1 MDAGL
6 EPAARAD
13 AAARRGSGRQHGGFI
28 IDCEFAPR
36 ALLAF
41 AVAATLQAQ
50 TPAPQPQAPA
60 PPPVP
65 AAPPAEQPPVF
76 RTGIDVLPIDVTVLD
91 REGRQVLDLTAAEFL
106 VEVDGRPRKVLT
118 AEYIRMYDPVRAGQR
133 RAAVDNRVVEAPDT
147 GISSNGATGEPP
159 GRAIVLLVD
168 QGNIRFGSA
177 RPVMQNAIKFVDRL
191 QPNDRIALV
200 AVPAPGELVDFTTDH
215 AKVREAMLRV
225 TGRYTVPPRRFN
237 ISLTEAFAIYRQSDA
252 LLIAQVILRECAGVM
267 SANDMERCERDV
279 EQEAGEIVGDQRQQT
294 DRSVSG
300 IRAVLSSLGALEGPK
315 AVVLISE
322 GLVLESLGG
331 ELDDLAAVAADVRAS
346 LDVMLLDVPMFDA
359 SQSNRPTTAA
369 ADRRLQEEGLEI
381 LAGMARGNLHRV
393 VSSGEF
399 AFRRIETAL
408 AGYYLLGVEPTDTDR
423 DGKRHRIEVKTVRR
437 AVTVQSRRAFLSPEG
452 PPPATPAEAL
462 TRSLKSPTAATGL
475 PVRMSTWTYKEP
487 GSSRVRVLVA
497 AEVQR
502 GVTESLSYAA
512 GLVVATKE
520 GKVIAANAEARELEA
535 LDGDE
540 GIAVYAGSVTVDPGE
555 YRLRL
560 GVANA
565 DKRVGSVERAVT
577 AWQMNGETLALGD
590 LLVAAE
596 PDARQT
602 ALAPSVEPRVHN
614 GTLVALAE
622 AYAPASGAVTDITA
636 RLEVLK
642 EESGRPLVST
652 PLQVGIGSSPEVRV
666 AQGRVPVSAI
676 PPGAY
681 VARVSFTEGGTSRG
695 ALTRPFRIMPPRG
708 EAADFAGRPG
718 GGAPA
723 ELLTA
728 VLGSLPIASKE
739 DLLDPATT
747 AAVWASA
754 EQGRSPQVLDA
765 IKTARAGQMLD
776 GALAALSAGDQGAA
790 AFVRGMDYF
799 AKAQITPA
807 ATQFETAMRIQSG
820 FAAARAMLGA
830 CLLLSNREK
839 EAAGLLMSL
848 PASSVPALGQMAG
861 EAWLR
866 AGQPSAAIAPLEQ
879 TAGARRTDGRS
890 ARMLALAYALSGE
903 PDKGLPALS
912 GYLNGPGAK
921 DGPALAAGVYATYRR
936 HLTATNAATIAADR
950 TQARTWAR
958 AYAVTKGPLVPL
970 VEAWAGFLENRRERT
985 K

>member
-1 MDAGL
+1 
-6 EPAARAD
+6 
-13 AAARRGSGRQHGGFI
+13 
-28 IDCEFAPR
+28 
-36 ALLAF
+36 
-41 AVAATLQAQ
+41 V
-50 TPAPQPQAPA
+50 
-60 PPPVP
+60 
-65 AAPPAEQPPVF
+65 
-76 RTGIDVLPIDVTVLD
+76 
-91 REGRQVLDLTAAEFL
+91 
-106 VEVDGRPRKVLT
+106 
-118 AEYIRMYDPVRAGQR
+118 
-133 RAAVDNRVVEAPDT
+133 
-147 GISSNGATGEPP
+147 
-159 GRAIVLLVD
+159 
-168 QGNIRFGSA
+168 SA
-177 RPVMQNAIKFVDRL
+177 
-191 QPNDRIALV
+191 
-200 AVPAPGELVDFTTDH
+200 
-215 AKVREAMLRV
+215 
-225 TGRYTVPPRRFN
+225 
-237 ISLTEAFAIYRQSDA
+237 
-252 LLIAQVILRECAGVM
+252 
-267 SANDMERCERDV
+267 
-279 EQEAGEIVGDQRQQT
+279 
-294 DRSVSG
+294 
-300 IRAVLSSLGALEGPK
+300 IRAVLSSLGGLDGPK
-315 AVVLISE
+315 SVVLISE

-331 ELDDLAAVAADVRAS
+331 ELDDLASVAADVRAS
-346 LDVMLLDVPMFDA
+346 LDVLLLDVPMFDA
-359 SQSNRPTTAA
+359 TQANRPTTAG

-399 AFRRIETAL
+399 AFRRIEMAL
-408 AGYYLLGVEPTDTDR
+408 AGYYLLGVEPTASDR
-423 DGKRHRIEVKTVRR
+423 DGKRHRIEVKTTRR

-462 TRSLKSPTAATGL
+462 TRALKSPTAATGL

-497 AEVQR
+497 AEVER
-502 GVTESLSYAA
+502 GGTESLSYAA

-520 GKVIAANAEARELEA
+520 GKVIAANAEARELVA
-535 LDGDE
+535 HDGDD
-540 GIAVYAGSVTVDPGE
+540 GVAVYAGSVIVDPGE

-560 GVANA
+560 GLADA
-565 DKRVGSVERAVT
+565 DKRVGSVERTVT
-577 AWQMNGETLALGD
+577 AWQMSGDTLALGD
-590 LLVAAE
+590 LLVAPE

-602 ALAPSVEPRVHN
+602 SVAPGVEPRVHN

-622 AYAPASGAVTDITA
+622 AYAPAAGAITDVTA

-652 PLQVGIGSSPEVRV
+652 PLQVVVGSSPEVRV
-666 AQGRVPVSAI
+666 AQGRVPVGAI

-681 VARVSFTEGGTSRG
+681 LARVSFTEGGTSRG
-695 ALTRPFRIMPPRG
+695 ALTRPFRIVAPRG
-708 EAADFAGRPG
+708 DAAVFTGRPG

-739 DLLDPATT
+739 DLLDATT
-747 AAVWASA
+747 TSAVWAAA
-754 EQGRSPQVLDA
+754 EQGRSPQVLAA

-799 AKAQITPA
+799 AKAQLTPA

-879 TAGARRTDGRS
+879 TASARRTDGRS

-903 PDKGLPALS
+903 ADKGLPTLS
-912 GYLNGPGAK
+912 AYLNGAGAK

-936 HLTATNAATIAADR
+936 HLVATNTATIAADR

-958 AYAVTKGPLVPL
+958 GYAVTKGPLVPL
-970 VEAWAGFLENRRERT
+970 VEAWAGFLEST
-985 K
+985 KP